1 MRCQD
6 IERLILDA
14 GERELSPEERL
25 ALEQHLAQCPACASH
40 RDLWKDLHLSLQKA
54 PSPALSPELE
64 ERVRLACHEEL
75 NSRLQR
81 QTRRERSTPSP
92 PVPWPI
98 WAALAALTVLTAGF
112 LIPGLEEFLQKQS
125 FSLRTVLALILI
137 LQNALTLFF
146 VPIIMRRRYVSQ
158 PALGQVE

>member
-6 IERLILDA
+6 IERLILDV
-14 GERELSPEERL
+14 GERKLNLEEQV
-25 ALEQHLAQCPACASH
+25 ALEHHLARCPACAGFK
-40 RDLWKDLHLSLQKA
+40 DLWEDIHVSLQKA
-54 PSPALSPELE
+54 PPPGLASELE
-64 ERVRLACHEEL
+64 QRVRLACHLEL
-75 NSRLQR
+75 DSRLQR
-81 QTRRERSTPSP
+81 QRQTARSAPAA

-125 FSLRTVLALILI
+125 FSLRTVLTFVLM

-146 VPIIMRRRYVSQ
+146 VPIIMRRHHVSQ
-158 PALGQVE
+158 RPS